1 MVARERM
8 VIGRRVMARGRML
21 IGRTLVVAEKFR
33 GWFYYQVKE
42 AKVGEF

>member
-8 VIGRRVMARGRML
+8 VIGWRMMVRGRML
-21 IGRTLVVAEKFR
+21 IGRMLVVAEKFG
-33 GWFYYQVKE
+33 GWFCYQVKE